1 MLAHGWRDGCP
12 REVAREQKLILITWK
27 RAHVSDLTNHSGW
40 SGCLSVLY
48 RNGDVFD
55 WSKPPGG
62 AVRYTPYTPPGDD
75 RVKKEQKAK
84 NWRFLWYANKLI
96 WGFTLMPS
104 GQIPRNFT
112 FFFENMSRQR
122 LNLLARHSRRLVSY
136 GWEKAPDNTSLH
148 GRRVLLSQFVLSFT
162 WLLLRVPKRYIL
174 VQTALNN
181 TWGFLVE

>member
-1 MLAHGWRDGCP
+1 MTRRVSTWGRTWAKINSYHVKEGARKWSDQSQRVIGLLISVIQKWGRFWLIEAARWRSKVHTLHATWWRQSEERTKGK
-12 REVAREQKLILITWK
+12 KLTIPVI
-27 RAHVSDLTNHSGW
+27 RD
-40 SGCLSVLY
+40 
-48 RNGDVFD
+48 
-55 WSKPPGG
+55 
-62 AVRYTPYTPPGDD
+62 
-75 RVKKEQKAK
+75 
-84 NWRFLWYANKLI
+84 KLI

-174 VQTALNN
+174 VQTALYN
-181 TWGFLVE
+181 TCSLVE